1 MHITSAARAQPVQTE
16 LTRSRAQQKRYPT
29 AAAASVP
36 RATAGA
42 AFVAAEAPDG
52 PGAGASV
59 AVATPTK
66 DDATTAAVAAAAR
79 ILSLRVAAISIA
91 SYESTGDA
99 GNGELTRKLARAGGG
114 GGCLIWDEKK
124 SERCRVY
131 IAAIGEAFRLFLRCM
146 CALFRQGRSPWNKE
160 WIAWLGVPFT
170 GWGIVRFA
178 MISSSWYS
186 WGDWPALNDQQLLFL
201 VCQGK
206 TNMRRFKCQLDDGP
220 AKFADQLICYC

>member
-42 AFVAAEAPDG
+42 AFVAAAPAEAPDG

-99 GNGELTRKLARAGGG
+99 GNGELTRKLARAWGGG
-114 GGCLIWDEKK
+114 VL
-124 SERCRVY
+124 
-131 IAAIGEAFRLFLRCM
+131 
-146 CALFRQGRSPWNKE
+146 N
-160 WIAWLGVPFT
+160 LG
-170 GWGIVRFA
+170 
-178 MISSSWYS
+178 
-186 WGDWPALNDQQLLFL
+186 
-201 VCQGK
+201 
-206 TNMRRFKCQLDDGP
+206 
-220 AKFADQLICYC
+220 

>member
-1 MHITSAARAQPVQTE
+1 MRITSAARAQPVQTE

-114 GGCLIWDEKK
+114 GVL
-124 SERCRVY
+124 
-131 IAAIGEAFRLFLRCM
+131 
-146 CALFRQGRSPWNKE
+146 N
-160 WIAWLGVPFT
+160 LG
-170 GWGIVRFA
+170 
-178 MISSSWYS
+178 
-186 WGDWPALNDQQLLFL
+186 
-201 VCQGK
+201 
-206 TNMRRFKCQLDDGP
+206 
-220 AKFADQLICYC
+220 

>member
-42 AFVAAEAPDG
+42 AFVAAAPAEAPDG

-99 GNGELTRKLARAGGG
+99 GNGELTRKLARAW
-114 GGCLIWDEKK
+114 GCLIWDEKK

-146 CALFRQGRSPWNKE
+146 CALFRQGR
-160 WIAWLGVPFT
+160 V
-170 GWGIVRFA
+170 
-178 MISSSWYS
+178 
-186 WGDWPALNDQQLLFL
+186 ALE
-201 VCQGK
+201 
-206 TNMRRFKCQLDDGP
+206 
-220 AKFADQLICYC
+220 

>member
-1 MHITSAARAQPVQTE
+1 MRITSAARAQPVQTE

-114 GGCLIWDEKK
+114 GCLIWDEKK

-146 CALFRQGRSPWNKE
+146 CALFRQGR
-160 WIAWLGVPFT
+160 V
-170 GWGIVRFA
+170 
-178 MISSSWYS
+178 
-186 WGDWPALNDQQLLFL
+186 ALE
-201 VCQGK
+201 
-206 TNMRRFKCQLDDGP
+206 
-220 AKFADQLICYC
+220 